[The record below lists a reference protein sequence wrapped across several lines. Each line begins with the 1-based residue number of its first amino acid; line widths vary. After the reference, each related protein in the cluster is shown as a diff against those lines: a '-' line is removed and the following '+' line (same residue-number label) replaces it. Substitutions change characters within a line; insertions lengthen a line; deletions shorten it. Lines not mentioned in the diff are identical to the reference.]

1 MILFFDRPMVLLN
14 NVVQVFHPSKLC
26 IYKDSLLLHCCKSRW
41 ISLILIDIDYSWISD
56 RRKLLKEGKW
66 RYNRMLCLGIN
77 ERILGKLKTF
87 SINKE
92 IRSWKSMM
100 NYQDFSKV

>member
-1 MILFFDRPMVLLN
+1 MSLSSAIIDHYFF
-14 NVVQVFHPSKLC
+14 
-26 IYKDSLLLHCCKSRW
+26 
-41 ISLILIDIDYSWISD
+41 ISD
-56 RRKLLKEGKW
+56 DQLKFMANEKGTWTPIDHETLSRILQKNKGAAKTIPGGSG
-66 RYNRMLCLGIN
+66 RYNRMLCLRTN
-77 ERILGKLKTF
+77 ERIFGKLNKF